1 CGLGLGVLA
10 CQAGTPGR
18 DDSQLAAR
26 CAPAPEEP
34 TPAAQALA
42 VLKDARKAAD
52 AIEDRRGEAERV
64 RAVGEGQAKG
74 GDRTTAAQ
82 TFQDAIKVA
91 SDLVEPFKRQ
101 TLANIAISQ
110 AESGDLKR
118 ARQTLESVEDEGTHK
133 GALVRIAGA
142 QARAGDAKGA
152 LLI

>member
-1 CGLGLGVLA
+1 
-10 CQAGTPGR
+10 
-18 DDSQLAAR
+18 
-26 CAPAPEEP
+26 
-34 TPAAQALA
+34 LA

-52 AIEDRRGEAERV
+52 AIEDRRWKAETLRAIGEA
-64 RAVGEGQAKG
+64 QAKG
-74 GDRTTAAQ
+74 GGRTTAAQ
-82 TFQDAIKVA
+82 TFQDAIKGA

-152 LLI
+152 LLIAGEVPVNWKDSVLRAVALVQAEVGKAEEAAQTVGMIED